1 MYNYIKRIF
10 DFTLS
15 LILIVLFSPALFIIS
30 VTIFFDLGSP
40 IFFKQRRGGLNGKSF
55 FITKFKT
62 MRNSEKEDI
71 SAKDDKYRT
80 SNLGAFLRK
89 YSIDEI
95 PSLVNVL
102 KGDMSFVG
110 PRPLLA
116 KYDKLYSEEQR
127 KRFLVKPGITGWAQI
142 NGRNSIS
149 WEEKFKLDIWYI
161 KNRNFILDFEIMF
174 KTIFKVFNNKD
185 IDSTKGKTMDEFKGN
200 Y

>member
-1 MYNYIKRIF
+1 MKDVGDIKM
-10 DFTLS
+10 T
-15 LILIVLFSPALFIIS
+15 
-30 VTIFFDLGSP
+30 
-40 IFFKQRRGGLNGKSF
+40 
-55 FITKFKT
+55 
-62 MRNSEKEDI
+62 SEN
-71 SAKDDKYRT
+71 DKKRLT
-80 SNLGAFLRK
+80 AFGFLLRK

-116 KYDKLYSEEQR
+116 KYDKLYNEEQR
-127 KRFLVKPGITGWAQI
+127 KRFMVKPGITGWAQI

-149 WEEKFKLDIWYI
+149 WEEKLKLDIWYI
-161 KNRNFILDFEIMF
+161 KNRNLILDFEILF

-185 IDSTKGKTMDEFKGN
+185 VDSSKSETMDEFKGN

>member
-40 IFFKQRRGGLNGKSF
+40 IFFKQSRGGLNGKSF

>member
-1 MYNYIKRIF
+1 MKIIKLFFDKSFALTLLIIF
-10 DFTLS
+10 SPL
-15 LILIVLFSPALFIIS
+15 LIVLSIFIY
-30 VTIFFDLGSP
+30 FDLGKP
-40 IFFKQRRGGLNGKSF
+40 IFFKQKRGGYKGKEF
-55 FITKFKT
+55 NIIKFRT
-62 MRNSEKEDI
+62 MKDVGDIKMTSEN
-71 SAKDDKYRT
+71 DKKRLT
-80 SNLGAFLRK
+80 AFGFLLRK

-116 KYDKLYSEEQR
+116 KYDKLYNEEQR
-127 KRFLVKPGITGWAQI
+127 KRFMVKPGITGWAQI

-149 WEEKFKLDIWYI
+149 WEEKLKLDIWYI
-161 KNRNFILDFEIMF
+161 KNRNLILDFEILF

-185 IDSTKGKTMDEFKGN
+185 VDSSKSETMDEFKGN